1 MSAMPSGRRVASQ
14 NIRIARTVAMAVII
28 GIGIFNLYQALIG
41 WTLADA
47 SAYWNAGLRLR
58 AGGDLYPLVPILE
71 ASDVYRYAPWFAW
84 VAVPFTYLPIEV
96 AGAIWSVILLAASA
110 IAVQPLVKARA
121 WLLLALFGPILVGIS
136 ANGNVHALLMAGL
149 MHGVER
155 RSGPVWIALAA
166 SLKVFPLLLALV
178 YAGRRQWIRFA
189 LAVLLTGLLWAPAL
203 LYDLSNYPS
212 QAGRAVALSAI
223 PVLYFVVAGMA
234 IGAALALAKTRFAWL
249 AAATTVTL
257 ALPRLFVYD
266 VTYLMLGVLSIST
279 NRSTSRSASSI
290 E

>member
-1 MSAMPSGRRVASQ
+1 MGRSP

-28 GIGIFNLYQALIG
+28 GIGIFNLYQAVIG
-41 WTLADA
+41 WTMADA
-47 SAYWNAGLRLR
+47 SAYWNAALRLR
-58 AGGDLYPLVPILE
+58 EGADLYPPVPILE

-84 VAVPFTYLPIEV
+84 LAVPFTFLPIQI
-96 AGAIWSVILLAASA
+96 AGAVWSVILLAASA
-110 IAVQPLVKARA
+110 VAMQPLVKARA
-121 WLLLALFGPILVGIS
+121 WLPLALFGPILIGIS
-136 ANGNVHALLMAGL
+136 ANGNVHALLIATL

-155 RSGPVWIALAA
+155 RSGPLWIAMAA

-189 LAVLLTGLLWAPAL
+189 LAVLITGALWAPAL
-203 LYDLSNYPS
+203 LFDLSNYPN

-223 PVLYFVVAGMA
+223 PVLYFVVAGTAM
-234 IGAALALAKTRFAWL
+234 GATLALASSRFAWL

-266 VTYLMLGVLSIST
+266 VTYLMLGVLPVARVGAGHPPAPQL
-279 NRSTSRSASSI
+279 NGGQARG
-290 E
+290 

>member
-1 MSAMPSGRRVASQ
+1 M
-14 NIRIARTVAMAVII
+14 RIARTVAMAVII

-47 SAYWNAGLRLR
+47 SAYWNAALRLR
-58 AGGDLYPLVPILE
+58 AGQDLYPAVPILE

-84 VAVPFTYLPIEV
+84 LTIPFTYLPIQV

-110 IAVQPLVKARA
+110 VAVQPLVKARA

-155 RSGPVWIALAA
+155 RSGPLWIALAA

-189 LAVLLTGLLWAPAL
+189 LAVFLTGLLWAPAL

-234 IGAALALAKTRFAWL
+234 IGAALALARTRFAWL

-266 VTYLMLGVLSIST
+266 VTYLMLGVLSVSPS
-279 NRSTSRSASSI
+279 RSTRRSASSI